1 MSKTEKYLV
10 LVLSVCWA
18 IGAFI
23 ISWYK
28 VELLDALFI
37 FSLVPYFILMIGEI
51 ALFTFSI
58 IGIVKDKSYISIISL
73 IVLIAS
79 VIFIIVFPFRD
90 VKFQYELNK
99 FEKPRL
105 EIVDM
110 IKSGKLKSK
119 DENGNVVLPNK
130 YKKYS
135 ISGEVVEYQNDKEG
149 QVIAFWV
156 FRGIQSGSTQ
166 LMYST
171 GGEDLIKENETGHPI
186 IKIEK
191 LKNNWYLVTT
201 DY

>member
-1 MSKTEKYLV
+1 
-10 LVLSVCWA
+10 
-18 IGAFI
+18 
-23 ISWYK
+23 
-28 VELLDALFI
+28 
-37 FSLVPYFILMIGEI
+37 
-51 ALFTFSI
+51 
-58 IGIVKDKSYISIISL
+58 
-73 IVLIAS
+73 
-79 VIFIIVFPFRD
+79 
-90 VKFQYELNK
+90 
-99 FEKPRL
+99 
-105 EIVDM
+105 M